1 MKSKTPKSNASVRA
15 QIHKT
20 RNRAAT
26 DQKTSVA
33 TREKGMPELVRDEV
47 DDGRMAIPT
56 NTSILVGLGLP
67 VVIEQLEIFP
77 GFPSWTPQP
86 TQHKKRRSPL

>member
-20 RNRAAT
+20 PNRVAT
-26 DQKTSVA
+26 DHKKSVA

-47 DDGRMAIPT
+47 DAGRMAIPT
-56 NTSILVGLGLP
+56 NTSILVSLALP
-67 VVIEQLEIFP
+67 VVIEHLEIF
-77 GFPSWTPQP
+77 
-86 TQHKKRRSPL
+86 L